1 MSPVEQPTK
10 KTKESWFVCFR
21 LSKANWRPDFEATMV
36 GGWMKH
42 SVFQRETTIS
52 LASRLRKKVQ
62 FLLLVCK
69 AVKGTQYMDSHLLL
83 CKAWLMQF
91 IFHNPFLSHCLIE
104 SKLQC
109 HQRRHPNLSY
119 RENLINHNVK
129 DDVDNVSNH
138 ECSACYK
145 TWDLF
150 FPTCH
155 TYLHNK
161 AIIVFFLMNMLFT
174 FTYLYLKLVQIN
186 AFNRRNMGLS
196 TTDGLRDFHL
206 YWSTLLLSNTVCKMQ
221 LLQHKT
227 NFYQS
232 SS

>member
-1 MSPVEQPTK
+1 MSKRLFKNVEQGFN
-10 KTKESWFVCFR
+10 ESWQSTSSSCPQW
-21 LSKANWRPDFEATMV
+21 NDP
-36 GGWMKH
+36 
-42 SVFQRETTIS
+42 
-52 LASRLRKKVQ
+52 LRKQNNHDLSVSVSPKPTEGLILRPPWLGGEWSIQCFSVRQQSALLQDSGKKAQ

-83 CKAWLMQF
+83 CKAWLMRF
-91 IFHNPFLSHCLIE
+91 IFHNHFLSHCLIE

-161 AIIVFFLMNMLFT
+161 AIIVFF
-174 FTYLYLKLVQIN
+174 
-186 AFNRRNMGLS
+186 
-196 TTDGLRDFHL
+196 
-206 YWSTLLLSNTVCKMQ
+206 
-221 LLQHKT
+221 
-227 NFYQS
+227 
-232 SS
+232 

>member
-1 MSPVEQPTK
+1 MICLFPSLQSQLKAWFWGHRGWGVNEAFSVSAWDNNQSRFETQEK
-10 KTKESWFVCFR
+10 K
-21 LSKANWRPDFEATMV
+21 A
-36 GGWMKH
+36 
-42 SVFQRETTIS
+42 
-52 LASRLRKKVQ
+52 Q

-83 CKAWLMQF
+83 CKARLMQF

-161 AIIVFFLMNMLFT
+161 AIIVFF
-174 FTYLYLKLVQIN
+174 
-186 AFNRRNMGLS
+186 FNEYAIYIYIFIFEACA
-196 TTDGLRDFHL
+196 D
-206 YWSTLLLSNTVCKMQ
+206 
-221 LLQHKT
+221 
-227 NFYQS
+227 
-232 SS
+232 

>member
-1 MSPVEQPTK
+1 MICLFP
-10 KTKESWFVCFR
+10 
-21 LSKANWRPDFEATMV
+21 
-36 GGWMKH
+36 
-42 SVFQRETTIS
+42 S
-52 LASRLRKKVQ
+52 LQSQL
-62 FLLLVCK
+62 
-69 AVKGTQYMDSHLLL
+69 
-83 CKAWLMQF
+83 KAWFWGHRGWGVNEAFSVSAWDNNQPRFKTQEKSTVLIISVQGCKRYTVHGFSSFALQF

-161 AIIVFFLMNMLFT
+161 AIIVFF
-174 FTYLYLKLVQIN
+174 
-186 AFNRRNMGLS
+186 
-196 TTDGLRDFHL
+196 
-206 YWSTLLLSNTVCKMQ
+206 
-221 LLQHKT
+221 
-227 NFYQS
+227 
-232 SS
+232 

>member
-21 LSKANWRPDFEATMV
+21 LSKANWRPDFEATVV

-69 AVKGTQYMDSHLLL
+69 AVKGTQFMDSHLLL

-161 AIIVFFLMNMLFT
+161 AIIVFF
-174 FTYLYLKLVQIN
+174 
-186 AFNRRNMGLS
+186 FNEY
-196 TTDGLRDFHL
+196 DIYIYIFIFEACAD
-206 YWSTLLLSNTVCKMQ
+206 
-221 LLQHKT
+221 
-227 NFYQS
+227 
-232 SS
+232 

>member
-1 MSPVEQPTK
+1 
-10 KTKESWFVCFR
+10 
-21 LSKANWRPDFEATMV
+21 
-36 GGWMKH
+36 MKH

-145 TWDLF
+145 T
-150 FPTCH
+150 
-155 TYLHNK
+155 
-161 AIIVFFLMNMLFT
+161 
-174 FTYLYLKLVQIN
+174 
-186 AFNRRNMGLS
+186 
-196 TTDGLRDFHL
+196 
-206 YWSTLLLSNTVCKMQ
+206 
-221 LLQHKT
+221 
-227 NFYQS
+227 
-232 SS
+232 